1 MNLLHTVQEFFAR
14 LELVPAVLL
23 FLLLAAPDATTT
35 SKVFN
40 VLDFGAAGDGLP
52 WTPLPF
58 SGPASG
64 ETAA

>member
-1 MNLLHTVQEFFAR
+1 MNAALFQLL
-14 LELVPAVLL
+14 L
-23 FLLLAAPDATTT
+23 LLLAAPGALAAG
-35 SKVFN
+35 KVFN